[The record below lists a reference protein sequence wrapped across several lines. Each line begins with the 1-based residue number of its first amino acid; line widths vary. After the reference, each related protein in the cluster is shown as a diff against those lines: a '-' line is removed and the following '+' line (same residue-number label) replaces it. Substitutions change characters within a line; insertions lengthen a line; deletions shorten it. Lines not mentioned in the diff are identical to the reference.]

1 MDSLRLQGDEEV
13 SPSFRAWIPFEWS
26 FSSECGKEVSTQG
39 TAFVLGLMALV
50 SICLFPEKWWYRCL
64 LVLCQR

>member
-26 FSSECGKEVSTQG
+26 FSSECGKEIIGGIKKLLNIVTEPSTLAQ
-39 TAFVLGLMALV
+39 AAL
-50 SICLFPEKWWYRCL
+50 P
-64 LVLCQR
+64 